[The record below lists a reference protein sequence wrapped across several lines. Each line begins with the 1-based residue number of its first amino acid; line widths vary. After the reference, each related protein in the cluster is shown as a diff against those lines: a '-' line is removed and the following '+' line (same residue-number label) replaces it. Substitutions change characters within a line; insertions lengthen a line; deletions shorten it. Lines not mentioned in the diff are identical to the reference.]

1 MCYYIYER
9 TDLMSYIKLN
19 NNPNHLSLGNLFNE
33 IKKLSINKSS
43 AIQTEIF
50 CILFNIDSISD
61 TTVNNYCTGYR
72 TIGNNY
78 KQIYLNYQKKYKNNP
93 QILISTINNLLSIM
107 SGIITNYEDIS
118 TINTN
123 NLLIHLCQN
132 MHTYLKNDLYVPNQ
146 YKLTYLSLLK
156 DNNYYECITSLLF
169 YIILEKKQPIYE
181 EDLVNSTIEEILRN
195 TNISVDSLREYLSLK
210 FTEGISL
217 IPSLKSLAK
226 KNNPYAL
233 NELGNLEYMGLIE
246 GTPNYE
252 SSYKYH
258 QLASTYNHP
267 TSCWMISHML
277 LNKKVG
283 SLSPDDVNLAWQ
295 YLKKA
300 ESLNSISSLNTLG
313 LCYLNGLNPEN
324 KKDINMAI
332 SYFEKAI
339 KHNYIY
345 AYNNLGKIYEEK
357 KEYSKAFDYYIISA
371 NMEESWACNKVAEY
385 YRKGIHVKKDISLA
399 YKYYSIGAS
408 SPKRTL
414 YPWNI
419 INLVMYFYYPGIPSI
434 NIPKDLKKSLSLL
447 EKINDFIIGQSLITT
462 ISYELYLCTLEKEYL
477 DTTIK
482 YINILNNNPIIT
494 KEFKDKVNTTLNN
507 LSNKITIPDNSLH

>member
-78 KQIYLNYQKKYKNNP
+78 KQIYLNYQKKYKNNL
-93 QILISTINNLLSIM
+93 QILIPTINNLLSIM

-118 TINTN
+118 TINQN
-123 NLLIHLCQN
+123 NLLINLCQN

-345 AYNNLGKIYEEK
+345 AYNNLGKIYEDK
-357 KEYSKAFDYYIISA
+357 HEYEKAFKYYEKSSLLG
-371 NMEESWACNKVAEY
+371 ESYALNKLVEY
-385 YRKGIHVKKDISLA
+385 YRQGIFVD
-399 YKYYSIGAS
+399 
-408 SPKRTL
+408 
-414 YPWNI
+414 
-419 INLVMYFYYPGIPSI
+419 INLDKAFSLYNKAIEVPIDNIYPYAFYNLAKYFYLTGDVILVKDLNKAIEYLTIGNNMNNIESSILLLYIYIEKYLKNKDNDILNKIKELVNKIENHPKYNNKIKEEIENNLLKLKQNKKI
-434 NIPKDLKKSLSLL
+434 NIDL
-447 EKINDFIIGQSLITT
+447 II
-462 ISYELYLCTLEKEYL
+462 
-477 DTTIK
+477 
-482 YINILNNNPIIT
+482 
-494 KEFKDKVNTTLNN
+494 
-507 LSNKITIPDNSLH
+507 